1 MQKNLE
7 IEPFLELMGDNK
19 DFLYTLSKDLETEI
33 KETTELKKEN
43 KTLMDS
49 ITTLQNNQKMFK
61 LEYLKAIE
69 SMRERNEKDTIE

>member
-1 MQKNLE
+1 
-7 IEPFLELMGDNK
+7 MGDNK